1 MAGEETRET
10 ISVGLSTDVVDW
22 LEEQAETNGTDR
34 EEYLQEL
41 VSAYH
46 SVAGSNGDVDAEL
59 TPVASSS
66 EVDRHLEQQRE
77 EYVELIEDV
86 RERVIQVKRET
97 DAKAPADHEH
107 PELNSALE
115 TVERLESDLETLQE
129 TVEDLERDLENGFEN
144 YEDVLGYLKD
154 TTEESRNHL
163 DTLATAVLDVRSATK
178 RVAAESAARVEADR
192 LKSTANQHGFR
203 RANCEECDA
212 SVDLSLL
219 AKAECPHCSATFLDL
234 DPKDGFFGDNTLV
247 TGSTPALEGTVDGD
261 GEDTDLT
268 SILEET
274 PDDEE
279 LDWHDGSGEP
289 SS

>member
-1 MAGEETRET
+1 MAGEETQET
-10 ISVGLSTDVVDW
+10 ISVTLSMDVVDW
-22 LEEQAETNGTDR
+22 LDEQAETAGTDR
-34 EEYLQEL
+34 EDVLQEL

-46 SVAGSNGDVDAEL
+46 SVAGSNGDVDTEL

-66 EVDRHLEQQRE
+66 DVDRQLEEQRE
-77 EYVELIEDV
+77 EYMELLEDV

-97 DAKAPADHEH
+97 DAKAPADHDH
-107 PELNSALE
+107 PELES
-115 TVERLESDLETLQE
+115 VERLESDLEELRT
-129 TVEDLERDLENGFEN
+129 TVEGLEADLENGFEN
-144 YEDVLGYLKD
+144 YEDVLRYLKD
-154 TTEESRNHL
+154 VTEESRQYL
-163 DTLATAVLDVRSATK
+163 DTLATALLDVRSATE

-192 LKSTANQHGFR
+192 LKSTANKHGFR
-203 RANCEECDA
+203 LASCEECDA

-219 AKAECPHCSATFLDL
+219 SKAECPHCSATFVDV

-247 TGSTPALEGTVDGD
+247 TGSTPALEGAVDGAED
-261 GEDTDLT
+261 GTDLT

-279 LDWHDGSGEP
+279 FDWHDESGEP